1 MNKLLKMIALL
12 ASYWIVLYT
21 VYQYTDILKGPGFKH
36 AVFMIVLTTLY
47 TYLLSAINKETF
59 SLTFSIPAM
68 IFYVIGVVGFYI
80 CAGAGFNNGAAWL
93 VSIVA
98 TAFLITGVVEFNE

>member
-12 ASYWIVLYT
+12 VSYWIVTYT

-47 TYLLSAINKETF
+47 TYLLSAVNKETF
-59 SLTFSIPAM
+59 SLTFSVPAM
-68 IFYVIGVVGFYI
+68 IFYVIGAVGFAI

>member
-68 IFYVIGVVGFYI
+68 IFYVIGVAGYAI
-80 CAGAGFNNGAAWL
+80 CAGAGFGNGAAWL

>member
-12 ASYWIVLYT
+12 ASYWIVLSI

-68 IFYVIGVVGFYI
+68 IFYAIGVAGFAI
-80 CAGAGFNNGAAWL
+80 CAGAGFSNGAAWL
-93 VSIVA
+93 VAIVA
-98 TAFLITGVVEFNE
+98 TAFLITGVAEFNE

>member
-1 MNKLLKMIALL
+1 MIALL

-47 TYLLSAINKETF
+47 TYLLSAVNKETF
-59 SLTFSIPAM
+59 GLTFSIPAM
-68 IFYVIGVVGFYI
+68 IFYAIGATGFAI

>member
-12 ASYWIVLYT
+12 ASYWIVLYV

-47 TYLLSAINKETF
+47 TYLLSAVNKETF

-68 IFYVIGVVGFYI
+68 IFYVIGAVGFAI
-80 CAGAGFNNGAAWL
+80 CAGAGFSDGIAWL
-93 VSIVA
+93 VAIVA